1 MTTRRNFLAGAA
13 SASAV
18 VAAPAIVRGQNLNSK
33 LQLASI
39 GSDGK
44 GFSDIR
50 AMSSHNYQKY
60 VAFCDV
66 DLDRTLN
73 VKKLSPETPIYQ
85 DFREMFA
92 EKADEIDAVTVSTPD
107 HMHAYCSITAMNLGK
122 HVYCQKPLTHNV
134 WENRKVMEVARDAG
148 VITRMGNQI
157 HSHKFDRTAVQ
168 LVQSGRIGKVKKVES
183 WVGTTG
189 HGKSGHISRPKG
201 EDPIPDSLNW
211 ESWIGVAPMRP
222 YSAAHR
228 CYHPWGW
235 RDWQDFGSGAIG
247 DFGCHI
253 LDPVFAA
260 LEITG
265 PSDNFF
271 ADHSG
276 MNDEVWPAQS
286 TYRFTVPGTEYTLND
301 QIEITWSDGG
311 RAVSKKG
318 SHIPDREQLPRSGS
332 FLVGETGTLLIP
344 HIAAPKIYLP
354 EGEVSEEYE
363 MADDRDHYHDWI
375 DGCILKEQPSDG
387 FEYGGRL
394 TEVILL
400 ANIAIRFPKE
410 KLTWDA
416 EKMEFTN
423 LPEANAW
430 LSRQYREGWDLQK
443 LVDEGRSTD
452 AA

>member
-1 MTTRRNFLAGAA
+1 MTTRRNFIKGAA
-13 SASAV
+13 SASAI

-44 GFSDIR
+44 GFSDIK
-50 AMSSHNYQKY
+50 AMSSHGYQQY

-73 VKKLSPETPIYQ
+73 VQKLSPETPIYQ

-107 HMHAYCSITAMNLGK
+107 HMHAYCAISAMNLGK
-122 HVYCQKPLTHNV
+122 HVYCQKPMTHNV
-134 WENRKVMEVARDAG
+134 WENREMMRVAREAG
-148 VITRMGNQI
+148 VITRLGNQI
-157 HSHKFDRTAVQ
+157 HSHKFYRTAVQ
-168 LVQSGRIGKVKKVES
+168 LVQSGRIGKIKEVQS
-183 WVGTTG
+183 WVPTPG
-189 HGKSGHISRPKG
+189 HGRSMHLSRPKRV
-201 EDPIPDSLNW
+201 DPVPDSLNW

-222 YSAAHR
+222 YSGEHR

-253 LDPVFAA
+253 LDPVFTA
-260 LEITG
+260 LNITG
-265 PSDNFF
+265 PSDDYF

-276 MNDEVWPAQS
+276 MNDEVWPAQ
-286 TYRFTVPGTEYTLND
+286 TMYRFTVPGTEYTTED
-301 QIEITWSDGG
+301 RIQITWSDGG

-318 SHIPDREQLPRSGS
+318 SHIPENEQLPPSGS
-332 FLVGETGTLLIP
+332 YLVGETGTIVIP
-344 HIAAPKIYLP
+344 HVAVPKIYLP
-354 EGEVSEEYE
+354 GGEMTEDYE
-363 MADDRDHYHDWI
+363 MAEDLDHYHGWI
-375 DGCILKEQPSDG
+375 DGCILEEQPTDG

-400 ANIAIRFPKE
+400 ANIAVRFPKE
-410 KLTWDA
+410 KLQWDA
-416 EKMEFTN
+416 EKMQFTN
-423 LPEANAW
+423 NDEANQY
-430 LSRQYREGWDLQK
+430 LTREYREGWDLK
-443 LVDEGRSTD
+443 DLLG
-452 AA
+452 